1 MELVAVLKP
10 NSPKIDV
17 DHQLRKLIFAT
28 GKEEKVL
35 VLPEQ
40 SECLE
45 AWYILI
51 MICIC
56 IFILHLTTEYNFTF
70 FIYLNT

>member
-35 VLPEQ
+35 GLTEQ
-40 SECLE
+40 SERLE
-45 AWYILI
+45 AWHILI
-51 MICIC
+51 IICIC
-56 IFILHLTTEYNFTF
+56 VFTLYLTTQYDFNF